1 MRNFSFILISIFLI
15 SAFSISGQRTTRKL
29 LKGNSYN
36 DSCLYYD
43 SIYNSKQIQL
53 PEKDST
59 VYICTGSSSKCFH
72 STRDCKGLNNCNGTI
87 KALKVS
93 KASKKHRKC
102 KICFKKR

>member
-1 MRNFSFILISIFLI
+1 MRYITILVVGIITIST
-15 SAFSISGQRTTRKL
+15 FSIYSQRTSRKGL
-29 LKGNSYN
+29 SKYYKT
-36 DSCLYYD
+36 DSCLIND
-43 SIYNSKQIQL
+43 SIPITTNQPVEI
-53 PEKDST
+53 DST

-93 KASKKHRKC
+93 KASKKRRKC